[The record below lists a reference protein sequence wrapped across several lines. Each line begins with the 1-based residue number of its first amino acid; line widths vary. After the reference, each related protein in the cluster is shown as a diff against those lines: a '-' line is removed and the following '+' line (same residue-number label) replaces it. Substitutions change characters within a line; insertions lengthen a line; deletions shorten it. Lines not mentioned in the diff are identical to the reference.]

1 MPESI
6 VILGGGGHAAVVEA
20 ALLSSGKGVEAFLD
34 DGLPLGSKVIEGEVK
49 GKIADLASLKGKAD
63 KVHAA
68 IGSNEA
74 RFTLLH
80 KAKEL
85 GFTPETIVHP
95 TAFVDPSAKLGE
107 GVFVAA
113 GAFIGPRAEI
123 GDGVI
128 INSKASV
135 DHDCK
140 VGSYSHICP
149 GVILTGA
156 VSVGPLTT
164 VGAGSIVKP
173 LVKIGA
179 NDLIGSGSIVVKN
192 IGDNTVA
199 FGSPAKAVK
208 SNRRPKDPDAR
219 KLAPKMSDSA
229 KRTLT
234 IVIVSLIF
242 ATAFI
247 LLSIWRYDRV
257 LAEFVHTPL
266 RDKLQDLNLLG
277 EISLICKK
285 PYVTML
291 VAPFFVYFTF
301 IRFNREWYR
310 KLGYYLLS
318 MGVCG
323 VMSSLLKE
331 CFRRAR
337 PYNLFREA
345 GHYGFFFYEQTKN
358 AFKSFPSGHS
368 MEVATM
374 ATVFWFI
381 FPKLRPFFVVTAV
394 LMMADRILMERHFLS
409 DTIAGATVGIAIALL
424 VKEFL
429 APIVLDLVEKLLKK
443 ARIAKD

>member
-1 MPESI
+1 M
-6 VILGGGGHAAVVEA
+6 GGGGHAAVVEA
-20 ALLSSGKGVEAFLD
+20 ALISLGKGVEAFLD
-34 DGLPLGSKVIEGEVK
+34 DGLPVGSKVIEGEVK
-49 GKIADLASLKGKAD
+49 GKIADLASLKGKAN

-74 RFTLLH
+74 RFTLLR
-80 KAKEL
+80 KAREQ

-113 GAFIGPRAEI
+113 GAFIGPRAEV
-123 GDGVI
+123 GDGAI
-128 INSKASV
+128 INTKASV

-140 VGSYSHICP
+140 VGAYSHICP

-164 VGAGSIVKP
+164 IGAGSIVKP
-173 LVKIGA
+173 LVRIGA

-192 IGDNTVA
+192 IGDNTVS

-208 SNRRPKDPDAR
+208 SNKRLKDPEAG

-229 KRTLT
+229 KRTLA
-234 IVIVSLIF
+234 IVIVSLFF

-266 RDKLQDLNLLG
+266 REKLQDLNLLG
-277 EISLICKK
+277 EISVICKK
-285 PYVTML
+285 PYVTMI
-291 VAPFFVYFTF
+291 VAPFFVYFTL
-301 IRFNREWYR
+301 IRFNREWFR
-310 KLGYYLLS
+310 KLGYFLLS
-318 MGVCG
+318 MGICG
-323 VMSSLLKE
+323 IMTSILKE

-394 LMMADRILMERHFLS
+394 LMMADSILMERHFLS
-409 DTIAGATVGIAIALL
+409 YTVAGATFVIAIALL

-429 APIVLDLVEKLLKK
+429 APTVLDLVEKLLKK
-443 ARIAKD
+443 MRITKD

>member
-1 MPESI
+1 MPEK
-6 VILGGGGHAAVVEA
+6 VLILGGGGHAAVVEA
-20 ALLSSGKGVEAFLD
+20 ALISLGAGPAVVLD
-34 DGLPLGSKVIEGEVK
+34 DRLPKGTKIIQAEVAGTTADLPAFKGEAESAHAAVGDNAARFSLC
-49 GKIADLASLKGKAD
+49 GKIRASGLKLRT
-63 KVHAA
+63 V
-68 IGSNEA
+68 
-74 RFTLLH
+74 
-80 KAKEL
+80 
-85 GFTPETIVHP
+85 VHP
-95 TAFVDPSAKLGE
+95 AAFVDPSAKLGE

-113 GAFIGPRAEI
+113 GAFVGPRAEI
-123 GDGVI
+123 GDGAI
-128 INSKASV
+128 INTKASV

-140 VGSYSHICP
+140 VGAFAHICP

-156 VSVGPLTT
+156 VTVGPLTT
-164 VGAGSIVKP
+164 VGAASVVKP

-192 IGDNTVA
+192 IGDNTVC

-208 SNRRPKDPDAR
+208 SNRRPKDPEAR
-219 KLAPKMSDSA
+219 KLAPRMSDSA

-234 IVIVSLIF
+234 VVTASLVF
-242 ATAFI
+242 AAAFI
-247 LLSIWRYDRV
+247 LLCIWRYDRV

-266 RDKLQDLNLLG
+266 REELQNNNLLG

-291 VAPFFVYFTF
+291 VAPFFVYFTL

-323 VMSSLLKE
+323 IMSSLLKE
-331 CFRRAR
+331 LFRRAR

-345 GHYGFFFYEQTKN
+345 GHYGFFFFDQTKN

-381 FPKLRPFFVVTAV
+381 FPKLRPLFVAAAV

-429 APIVLDLVEKLLKK
+429 APIVLDLIEKLLRK